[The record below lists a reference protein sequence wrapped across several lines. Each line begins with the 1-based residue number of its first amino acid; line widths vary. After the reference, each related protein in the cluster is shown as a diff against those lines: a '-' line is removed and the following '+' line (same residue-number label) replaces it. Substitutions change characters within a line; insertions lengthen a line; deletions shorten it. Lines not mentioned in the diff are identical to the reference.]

1 MAQELIQVDARKLPV
16 RIVFVVVIAMATVWS
31 YYAFRW
37 FFGNTMAEYFNT
49 GQNNLQLA
57 QIAHSLSPNDPLT
70 NWRLGQVAQK
80 RLPIDQSASALADY
94 ERAVSLSP
102 NDYRYWMSLGV
113 AREQSGE
120 VDAAEQALRHA
131 IALAPSYSYPHWY
144 LGNLLLRRSRYDE
157 GFVELRTAGESDPSE
172 LRGQYFN
179 LMAQVYE
186 HDIESLKRAV
196 GPNAETRAQFAL
208 YLVTQNKRDEGLAIW
223 QTLGADEKKANKGVG
238 DSIVSNLV
246 NSLHFRDAVLI
257 WNELAPTSAYRVEEG
272 RITDGS
278 FEELI
283 SYGPEVAFGWQVKN
297 VPNMQI
303 GIDPNV
309 GYLSERSL
317 RLLFQVRTKLESINV
332 SQLIPV
338 ASETTYDFEYFYKT
352 SKLQSGGALMVQVFD
367 ASNGGV
373 LASPNSAP
381 SGDTDWTRVAMTFKT
396 AKNTEAVRV
405 QVTKGPCGGEDNLIC
420 PIFGTVWYDDFSLK
434 RHN

>member
-16 RIVFVVVIAMATVWS
+16 RIVCVVVIAIATVS
-31 YYAFRW
+31 SCYAFRW

-94 ERAVSLSP
+94 EKAVSLSP

-113 AREQSGE
+113 AREQAGE

-144 LGNLLLRRSRYDE
+144 LGNLLVRRGRYDE
-157 GFVELRTAGESDPSE
+157 GFVELRTAGESDRSE

-186 HDIESLKRAV
+186 HDVESLKRAV

-223 QTLGADEKKANKGVG
+223 RELGADEKKANKEVG

-246 NSLHFRDAVLI
+246 NTLHFRDAVLI

-283 SYGPEVAFGWQVKN
+283 SYGPEVAFGWQVRN

-309 GYLSERSL
+309 GHQGERSL
-317 RLLFQVRTKLESINV
+317 RLLFQVRTKLDSINV

-338 ASETTYDFEYFYKT
+338 ASETTYDLEYFFKT
-352 SKLQSGGALMVQVFD
+352 SRLQSGGALVLQVFD

-373 LASPNSAP
+373 LASSDPAP
-381 SGDTDWTRVAMTFKT
+381 SGDSDWTRVALTFKT
-396 AKNTEAVRV
+396 AKNTEAVRL
-405 QVTKGPCGGEDNLIC
+405 QLAKGPCGGEDNLIC

>member
-1 MAQELIQVDARKLPV
+1 MAQELIQVDTRKLSV
-16 RIVFVVVIAMATVWS
+16 RIVFILVIAIAAMWS

-57 QIAHSLSPNDPLT
+57 EIAHSLSPNDPLT

-80 RLPIDQSASALADY
+80 RLPIDQSASALAEY

-113 AREQSGE
+113 AREQAGE
-120 VDAAEQALRHA
+120 VDAGEQALRQA

-144 LGNLLLRRSRYDE
+144 LGNLLLRRGRYDE
-157 GFVELRTAGESDPSE
+157 GFIELRTAGESDPSE

-179 LMAQVYE
+179 LMSQVYE
-186 HDIESLKRAV
+186 HDVESLKRSV
-196 GPNAETRAQFAL
+196 GPNAETRAEFAL
-208 YLVTQNKRDEGLAIW
+208 YLLTQHKRDEGLAIW
-223 QTLGADEKKANKGVG
+223 ETLNADDRKANKEIG
-238 DSIVSNLV
+238 DSIVSKLV
-246 NSLHFRDAVLI
+246 SDRHFRDAVAV
-257 WNELAPTSAYRVEEG
+257 WNQLAPTPAYRVEDG

-297 VPNMQI
+297 VPNVQI
-303 GIDPNV
+303 GIDPNL
-309 GYLSERSL
+309 GYLSQRSL
-317 RLLFQVRTKLESINV
+317 RLLFQVRTKLDAINV
-332 SQLIPV
+332 SQLVPV
-338 ASETTYDFEYFYKT
+338 ASDTSYEFEYFFKT
-352 SKLQSGGALMVQVFD
+352 SRLQSGGALAVQIFD

-373 LASPNSAP
+373 LASSASAP
-381 SGDTDWTRVAMTFKT
+381 TGDSDWTRVSLTFKT

-405 QVTKGPCGGEDNLIC
+405 QLTKGQCGEDNLIC
-420 PIFGTVWYDDFSLK
+420 PIFGTVWYDNFSLK
-434 RHN
+434 RQN

>member
-16 RIVFVVVIAMATVWS
+16 RIVFVLVIVLAMVWTG
-31 YYAFRW
+31 YAFRW

-57 QIAHSLSPNDPLT
+57 EIARLLAPNDPLT
-70 NWRLGQVAQK
+70 NWRLGQVSQ
-80 RLPIDQSASALADY
+80 RQLPIDQSASALAEY
-94 ERAVSLSP
+94 EKAASLSP

-113 AREQSGE
+113 AREQAGE
-120 VDAAEQALRHA
+120 VDGGEQALRQA

-144 LGNLLLRRSRYDE
+144 LGNLLLRRGRYDE
-157 GFVELRTAGESDPSE
+157 GFTELRTAGESDPSE

-179 LMAQVYE
+179 LMSQVYE
-186 HDIESLKRAV
+186 HDVESLKRGV
-196 GPNAETRAQFAL
+196 GPNAETRAEFAL
-208 YLVTQNKRDEGLAIW
+208 YLLTQHKRDEGLAIW
-223 QTLGADEKKANKGVG
+223 ETLNADDRRANKGVG
-238 DSIVSNLV
+238 DSIVSKLV
-246 NSLHFRDAVLI
+246 SDRHFRDAVVV
-257 WNELAPTSAYRVEEG
+257 WNQLAPTPAYRVEEG

-303 GIDPNV
+303 GIDPNL
-309 GYLSERSL
+309 GYQGQRSL
-317 RLLFQVRTKLESINV
+317 RLLFQVRTKLDAINV

-338 ASETTYDFEYFYKT
+338 ASDTTYDFEYFFKT
-352 SKLQSGGALMVQVFD
+352 SKLQSGGGALAVQVFD

-373 LASPNSAP
+373 LATSDSAP
-381 SGDTDWTRVAMTFKT
+381 SGDSDWTRVSLTFKT
-396 AKNTEAVRV
+396 AKNTEAVRL
-405 QVTKGPCGGEDNLIC
+405 QLTRGQCGEDNLIC
-420 PIFGTVWYDDFSLK
+420 PIFGTVWYDNFSLK